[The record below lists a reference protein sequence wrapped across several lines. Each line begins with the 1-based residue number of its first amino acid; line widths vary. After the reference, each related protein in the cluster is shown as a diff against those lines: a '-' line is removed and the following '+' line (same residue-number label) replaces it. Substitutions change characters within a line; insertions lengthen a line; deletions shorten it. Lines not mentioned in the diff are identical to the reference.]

1 MGFWNEVETVGS
13 LDCMRFFWTTS
24 YFCDFKGTMY
34 KFHSIWALLPAVH
47 HFPCYVAFQW
57 SHFKATNLPCLNNFT
72 TFCFFFL
79 ICCNYLEV
87 QYSLLNPTIKYN
99 SKKNWSKKI
108 SSSFIIQKKK
118 SRIWAKK
125 DPSNFLKYRS
135 SRRFKY
141 YFNKK

>member
-1 MGFWNEVETVGS
+1 MKKIIKLRKNERNIRWKKLIYGFLEWSWNCGVFR
-13 LDCMRFFWTTS
+13 LHAFFWRTS

-47 HFPCYVAFQW
+47 HFPCHVAFQW

-72 TFCFFFL
+72 TFCCFFL

-99 SKKNWSKKI
+99 SKKIDQRK
-108 SSSFIIQKKK
+108 
-118 SRIWAKK
+118 
-125 DPSNFLKYRS
+125 FLRVL
-135 SRRFKY
+135 
-141 YFNKK
+141 